1 MIRRLISIFLVGVAL
16 YGGYL
21 LFTEVLGPMIEGKQ
35 TMGDNAYGEE
45 AEEEEEAAPDGN
57 TLPL

>member
-1 MIRRLISIFLVGVAL
+1 MIRRLITLLLVFAAL

-35 TMGDNAYGEE
+35 AMGTNADGEE
-45 AEEEEEAAPDGN
+45 AEEESDTYENE
-57 TLPL
+57 LPE